1 MFILQNAF
9 ENNVLPAPIQMRA
22 LRLWLKALFCKVE
35 PPRKFWILDPIS
47 CTCAR
52 CTRWSNVTPRIRKLF
67 PPQDEQWL
75 AALEVSSLEITHI
88 NISPSRRS
96 KNCTTPKKIC
106 TRLAWS
112 VYHPEGGDVSDNLSN
127 FLNLKFKPAEKSN
140 TQGVAQILILLHSEN
155 VKSPKWCQSINE
167 EFSWE
172 KYQKAALLSMFSDSV
187 AKERS
192 PQFVQQRD
200 DNFCQKTFLFS
211 MNKHSAQEL

>member
-9 ENNVLPAPIQMRA
+9 ENNVLPAPIQIKA
-22 LRLWLKALFCKVE
+22 LRVWLKELFCKVE

-75 AALEVSSLEITHI
+75 ATLEVSSLEITHI
-88 NISPSRRS
+88 NISPSCRS
-96 KNCTTPKKIC
+96 KNCTTSKKIC

-155 VKSPKWCQSINE
+155 VKFPQMVSKQQWRVFVREISKGCSIVNVFRFSCKGEKSPICATKG
-167 EFSWE
+167 
-172 KYQKAALLSMFSDSV
+172 
-187 AKERS
+187 R
-192 PQFVQQRD
+192 
-200 DNFCQKTFLFS
+200 
-211 MNKHSAQEL
+211 